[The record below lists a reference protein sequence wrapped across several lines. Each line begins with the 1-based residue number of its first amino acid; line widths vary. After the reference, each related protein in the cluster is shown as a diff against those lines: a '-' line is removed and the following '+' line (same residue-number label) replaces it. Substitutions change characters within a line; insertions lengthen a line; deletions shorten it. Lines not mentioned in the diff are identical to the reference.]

1 MQAKLVVLAALSLAA
16 CNKPEVVVAPPPT
29 PLPIATP
36 EPAPVAIATPTAAP
50 VRHLAPEGVFYLVS
64 WVRVEKDDGI
74 TGLPPGTGVKLVRP
88 GVYLTP
94 AGEWPMV
101 DNLVTNDL
109 DVARAARD
117 SAVSREAA
125 SKQWQAAEQAR
136 AAAAAD
142 ARQKADSKTNSAQLA
157 DLDRLGLT
165 RKLDA
170 LRQRK
175 AALETEISNLSAA
188 QSREN
193 YGRRILGR
201 IESNSSGDA
210 IGPARADLAQ
220 VEGQIRDAEA
230 ALARL
235 K

>member
-125 SKQWQAAEQAR
+125 SKAAEQAR